1 MGGGTDLVAALREH
15 VVQATELVD
24 LRGIPGLDGVELRA
38 DGSMRIGAATPLTHI
53 ADHDDVR
60 ARFPALAAACDVVAT
75 PALRNMGTLGGNICQ
90 RPRCWY
96 YRQNFPC
103 YKHGGTTC
111 FAYEGEN
118 QYHAIL
124 GGGPCY
130 IVHPSDSAVALMALG
145 AVLHVAGASGE
156 RAIPIDDFFLLPAA
170 RLDAEHVLRD
180 GEVIV
185 AVELPS
191 SSSGGAQFFDKVMQ
205 RSAWDFALVSLG
217 AVRRTNGDV
226 RLVLGGVA
234 PIPWRVT
241 SSVEEDVASGNLS
254 QDDIDTLAD
263 RALYD
268 ARPLGKNG
276 YKVDLAGA
284 LLRRGIASV
293 QAGGSAS
300 RT

>member
-1 MGGGTDLVAALREH
+1 MA
-15 VVQATELVD
+15 
-24 LRGIPGLDGVELRA
+24 
-38 DGSMRIGAATPLTHI
+38 
-53 ADHDDVR
+53 
-60 ARFPALAAACDVVAT
+60 
-75 PALRNMGTLGGNICQ
+75 TLGGNLCQ

-130 IVHPSDSAVALMALG
+130 IVHPSDGAVALMALG
-145 AVLHVAGASGE
+145 ATLHVAGAGGE
-156 RAIPIDDFFLLPAA
+156 RTIAIDDFFVLPAA

-185 AVELPS
+185 AVELPAY
-191 SSSGGAQFFDKVMQ
+191 SSGGAQFFDKVMQ
-205 RSAWDFALVSLG
+205 RSAWDFALVSLA

-284 LLRRGIASV
+284 LLRRGMASV

>member
-1 MGGGTDLVAALREH
+1 
-15 VVQATELVD
+15 
-24 LRGIPGLDGVELRA
+24 
-38 DGSMRIGAATPLTHI
+38 
-53 ADHDDVR
+53 
-60 ARFPALAAACDVVAT
+60 
-75 PALRNMGTLGGNICQ
+75 
-90 RPRCWY
+90 
-96 YRQNFPC
+96 
-103 YKHGGTTC
+103 
-111 FAYEGEN
+111 
-118 QYHAIL
+118 
-124 GGGPCY
+124 
-130 IVHPSDSAVALMALG
+130 VALMALG

-205 RSAWDFALVSLG
+205 RSAWDFALVSLA